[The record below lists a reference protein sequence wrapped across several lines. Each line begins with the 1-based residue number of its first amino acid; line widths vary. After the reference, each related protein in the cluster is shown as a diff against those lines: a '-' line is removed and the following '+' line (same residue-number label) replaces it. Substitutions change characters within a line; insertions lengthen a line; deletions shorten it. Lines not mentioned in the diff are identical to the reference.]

1 MVDYGEEL
9 VDTATLMYLLFES
22 AAEADVRFAG
32 GVEFVYIQVSE
43 SFGSRDGLRA

>member
-32 GVEFVYIQVSE
+32 GEFVCIQVSE
-43 SFGSRDGLRA
+43 SFGSRDRLHA